1 MKNYRIILGSFIVS
15 ALFLSSCQD
24 IDLLPK
30 DNMPDEL
37 FWKTRM
43 ILRKRSIGSTH
54 VPRRSAR
61 RIRIAISPMS

>member
-37 FWKTRM
+37 FWKTPDDFE
-43 ILRKRSIGSTH
+43 KEVIGSTH

>member
-37 FWKTRM
+37 FWKTPDDFEKEVNW
-43 ILRKRSIGSTH
+43 LY
-54 VPRRSAR
+54 VPRRSAP

>member
-37 FWKTRM
+37 FWKTPTVSFPNSKIRQP
-43 ILRKRSIGSTH
+43 ST
-54 VPRRSAR
+54 
-61 RIRIAISPMS
+61 RIRMPYGTLLS

>member
-37 FWKTRM
+37 FWKTP
-43 ILRKRSIGSTH
+43 RKRSIGSTH